1 MNYLYEI
8 LAFNNFIRY
17 NSEINKSDIC
27 LWYTLMYMANR
38 FYWKEFNIPILTLSS
53 ESRLSRNDL
62 YKSRAKLKK
71 LGLIDFKEQ
80 NGNKATVYKMNSIAS
95 IYGTQID
102 MQNIENIT
110 QSILQTNTQNMIQ
123 SVNIHKTRNNK
134 HKTINKKEIYKEKNP
149 KAKQKKK
156 SFSPDS
162 EAYLLAKHFEKCIQ
176 MHSPSFPSKEA
187 QRQRWAKD
195 IDLMLR
201 IDKLDPD
208 DIAQT
213 IQWCQQDS
221 FWKSNI
227 LSGKKLREKY
237 QQLRIKM
244 EV

>member
-71 LGLIDFKEQ
+71 FGLIDFKEQ
-80 NGNKATVYKMNSIAS
+80 NGNKATVYKMNSITS
-95 IYGTQID
+95 ICGTQID

-110 QSILQTNTQNMIQ
+110 QSIPQTNTQNMIQ

-134 HKTINKKEIYKEKNP
+134 HKTINKKEIYKEKYGEFQNVFLTTDEF
-149 KAKQKKK
+149 QKLK
-156 SFSPDS
+156 SKFGNSA
-162 EAYLLAKHFEKCIQ
+162 EEYIEKL
-176 MHSPSFPSKEA
+176 SSYVAS
-187 QRQRWAKD
+187 
-195 IDLMLR
+195 
-201 IDKLDPD
+201 
-208 DIAQT
+208 
-213 IQWCQQDS
+213 
-221 FWKSNI
+221 
-227 LSGKKLREKY
+227 SGKKYKSHYATILNWAQKDNQSSGGSDYEPKPRKLCTEY
-237 QQLRIKM
+237 P
-244 EV
+244 E

>member
-95 IYGTQID
+95 ICGTQID

-110 QSILQTNTQNMIQ
+110 QSIPQTNTQKIKQ
-123 SVNIHKTRNNK
+123 SVNIQKTRNNK
-134 HKTINKKEIYKEKNP
+134 HKTINKKEIYKEKYGEFQNVFLTTDEF
-149 KAKQKKK
+149 QKLK
-156 SFSPDS
+156 SKFGNSA
-162 EAYLLAKHFEKCIQ
+162 EEYIEKL
-176 MHSPSFPSKEA
+176 SSYVAS
-187 QRQRWAKD
+187 
-195 IDLMLR
+195 
-201 IDKLDPD
+201 
-208 DIAQT
+208 
-213 IQWCQQDS
+213 
-221 FWKSNI
+221 
-227 LSGKKLREKY
+227 SGKKYKSHYATILNWAQKDNQSSGGSDYEPKPRKLCTEY
-237 QQLRIKM
+237 P
-244 EV
+244 E